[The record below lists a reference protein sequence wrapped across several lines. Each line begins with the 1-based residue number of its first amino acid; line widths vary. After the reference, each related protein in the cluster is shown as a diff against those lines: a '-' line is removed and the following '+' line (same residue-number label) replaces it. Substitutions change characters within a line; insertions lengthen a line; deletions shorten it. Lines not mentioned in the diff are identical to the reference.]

1 MRIITFLALILISA
15 NFFSQSSQIDI
26 NWEGNEHYNIANMSM
41 IVPKSKDFKNNY
53 SYGDYYKI
61 VKQWESDRIIDESS
75 IEISNII
82 YSDID
87 ISHFNGLEKINFP
100 REASFKF
107 NSSISK
113 NLTFS
118 FLELDPIILEDGKY
132 KKVESFVITH
142 RYLEKSKDNKNLI
155 QSSVMRNGDWYQFFV
170 DESGIHK
177 IDRNFLENLGIN
189 TESID
194 PRKIKIFGHG

>member
-1 MRIITFLALILISA
+1 MRIITFLALLLISA

-26 NWEGNEHYNIANMSM
+26 NWEGNEHYNIANMSL

-53 SYGDYYKI
+53 SYGDYYRI

-87 ISHFNGLEKINFP
+87 ISQFNGLEKINFP
-100 REASFKF
+100 KEASFKF

-113 NLTFS
+113 NLIFS
-118 FLELDPIILEDGKY
+118 FLELDPIIYKDGKY
-132 KKVESFVITH
+132 KKVESFVVNCPTCCG
-142 RYLEKSKDNKNLI
+142 
-155 QSSVMRNGDWYQFFV
+155 RN
-170 DESGIHK
+170 I
-177 IDRNFLENLGIN
+177 
-189 TESID
+189 SI
-194 PRKIKIFGHG
+194 I

>member
-26 NWEGNEHYNIANMSM
+26 NWEGNEHYNIANKSF

-53 SYGDYYKI
+53 SYGDYYRI

-75 IEISNII
+75 IDISNII

-87 ISHFNGLEKINFP
+87 ISQFNGLEKINFP
-100 REASFKF
+100 EKASFKF

-113 NLTFS
+113 NLIFS
-118 FLELDPIILEDGKY
+118 FIISG
-132 KKVESFVITH
+132 
-142 RYLEKSKDNKNLI
+142 YLSVLPAHLIKNGN
-155 QSSVMRNGDWYQFFV
+155 VFHFFWR
-170 DESGIHK
+170 E
-177 IDRNFLENLGIN
+177 
-189 TESID
+189 TE
-194 PRKIKIFGHG
+194 FT

>member
-1 MRIITFLALILISA
+1 MRIITFLALLLISA

-26 NWEGNEHYNIANMSM
+26 NWEGNEHYNIANKSL

-53 SYGDYYKI
+53 SYGDYYRI

-87 ISHFNGLEKINFP
+87 ISQFNGLEKINFP
-100 REASFKF
+100 KKASFKF

-113 NLTFS
+113 NLIFS
-118 FLELDPIILEDGKY
+118 FLELDPIIYEDGKY
-132 KKVESFVITH
+132 MKVESFVVTH
-142 RYLEKSKDNKNLI
+142 RYSEKSKNNKNL
-155 QSSVMRNGDWYQFFV
+155 
-170 DESGIHK
+170 
-177 IDRNFLENLGIN
+177 FL
-189 TESID
+189 SIL
-194 PRKIKIFGHG
+194 